1 MNLPESD
8 IQYINN
14 FINEENEIDGIND
27 FLEIT
32 NLITPENIIISLMIV
47 TQLYLI
53 RKYGLLQQI

>member
-32 NLITPENIIISLMIV
+32 NLITPENIIISLMII